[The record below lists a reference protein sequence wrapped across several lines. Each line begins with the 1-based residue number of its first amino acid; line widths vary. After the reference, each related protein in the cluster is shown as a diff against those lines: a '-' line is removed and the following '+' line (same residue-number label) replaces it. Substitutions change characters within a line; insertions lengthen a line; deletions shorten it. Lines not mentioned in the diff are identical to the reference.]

1 MSFLRNMSDKKSVI
15 NKLLPIIISLFVL
28 IIYLFTLAPGVIQI
42 DSGELAAVQATL
54 GIAHP
59 TGYPLFTLVG
69 YLFVKIPFPFSTIYK
84 TNLLA
89 AIWCSLGVLFFI
101 KSVTLLLININ
112 SKKIEKK
119 LKTKS
124 FRTIEPE
131 ESITLLISIAA
142 ITGSLY
148 LGFSNTYWMQSTS
161 VEVYSLQIFLFML
174 IIFSSLRV
182 YFSKNNSL
190 FDWIL
195 VGIFTALGF
204 TNHMTTLLSL
214 PFTAILFFSKEGLN
228 KKSLYKIAVTFI
240 FSLPVLILLYA
251 YLPLRASTNPEIN
264 WGNPF
269 NAENFL
275 RHITGKQYHVWL
287 FSSVEAAKK
296 QLGYFFN
303 NLPSEFTIP
312 GLLLALTGLG
322 FIFKVN
328 KKIAGLITISFIV
341 ALLYSINY
349 DIVDID
355 SYFLFNFILIGI
367 LISIGI
373 FFILKELKLRF
384 RLNERVII
392 VFAFIGFFP
401 LITNYSKVD
410 QSDQLIF
417 EDYTKNILN
426 SVEKNSIIFS
436 YQWDYFISA
445 SYYYQFVE
453 NFRKDVVVIDKE
465 LLRRSWYYNQ
475 LRRNYPLV
483 VTNISNE
490 VERFL
495 TALKPFEDNEKFD
508 PNLLEV
514 NYRNVMTKLVSQN
527 SDRDFYVGLELFAN
541 EIQRGEFSLPDG
553 YQLVPHLFLFKAVK
567 SNEYIPAPE
576 PNYSIRLPGNKNKYT
591 NFIEDTIGRMLSY
604 RILYELNWNKRDKAM
619 AYYKKLRTTLPEF
632 VIPEQI
638 SKMINDPEG

>member
-1 MSFLRNMSDKKSVI
+1 MSDKKSVI
-15 NKLLPIIISLFVL
+15 YKILPIIISLFVL
-28 IIYLFTLAPGVIQI
+28 TIYFFTLAPSVIQI

-69 YLFVKIPFPFSTIYK
+69 YLFVKIPLPVSTIYK
-84 TNLLA
+84 ANLLA
-89 AIWCSLGVLFFI
+89 AIWCGLGILFFI
-101 KSVTLLLININ
+101 KSVTLLLANIN
-112 SKKIEKK
+112 SKKVEKK

-124 FRTIEPE
+124 FQIIEPE
-131 ESITLLISIAA
+131 ESNNLLIKIAA
-142 ITGSLY
+142 ITGSLF
-148 LGFSNTYWMQSTS
+148 LAFSNTYWMQSTS

-174 IIFSSLRV
+174 IIFSSLRA
-182 YFSKNNSL
+182 YFSKSNSL
-190 FDWIL
+190 FDWTL
-195 VGIFTALGF
+195 LGIFTALGF

-214 PFTAILFFSKEGLN
+214 PFTAILFFRKEGLT
-228 KKSLYKIAVTFI
+228 KKSLLKIAVTFI
-240 FSLPVLILLYA
+240 SSLPVLILLYA

-275 RHITGKQYHVWL
+275 RHITGKQYQVWL
-287 FSSVEAAKK
+287 FSSFDAAKK
-296 QLGYFFN
+296 QFGYFFN
-303 NLPSEFTIP
+303 NLPSEFTVP

-322 FIFKVN
+322 YIFKVN
-328 KKIAGLITISFIV
+328 KRIAGLITVSFVV

-355 SYFLFNFILIGI
+355 SYFLFNFILTGI
-367 LISIGI
+367 LISMGV

-384 RLNERVII
+384 KLNERVLVI
-392 VFAFIGFFP
+392 FSFIGFIP
-401 LITNYSKVD
+401 LITNYSSID
-410 QSDQLIF
+410 QSDRYIF
-417 EDYTKNILN
+417 EDYTKNILS

-453 NFRKDVVVIDKE
+453 NFRKDVVVVDKE

-475 LRRNYPLV
+475 LKRNYPTV
-483 VTNISNE
+483 IKNIENE
-490 VERFL
+490 VDRFL
-495 TALKPFEDNEKFD
+495 SALEPFESGGKFD

-514 NYRNVMTKLVSQN
+514 NYRNVMTRLVSQN
-527 SDRDFYVGLELFAN
+527 ADRDFYVGLELFAN

-567 SNEYIPAPE
+567 SDEYIPAPE
-576 PNYSIRLPGNKNKYT
+576 PDFSIRLPKNKNRYT

-604 RILYELNWNKRDKAM
+604 RILYELNWNKRDKAI
-619 AYYKKLRTTLPEF
+619 AYYNKLRKTLPEF
-632 VIPEQI
+632 IIPEQI
-638 SKMINDPEG
+638 SKMIKIAEG